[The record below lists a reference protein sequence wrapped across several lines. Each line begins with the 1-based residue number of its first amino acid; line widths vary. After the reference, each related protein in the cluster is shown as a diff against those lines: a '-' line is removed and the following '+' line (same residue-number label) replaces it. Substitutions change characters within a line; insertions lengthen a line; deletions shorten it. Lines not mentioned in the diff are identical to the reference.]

1 MKREIK
7 IECTERAKELLPE
20 LKDNINKAY
29 FYGFENT
36 MLAYLNKEI
45 DSNVSIPNPY
55 KIISTYS
62 LFDDTVEIP
71 VMELAFIHDA
81 QLINE
86 WNNR

>member
-1 MKREIK
+1 MRREIK

-20 LKDNINKAY
+20 LKDNIDKAY

-45 DSNVSIPNPY
+45 DSNVSIPTPY
-55 KIISTYS
+55 KVTNSYS
-62 LFDDTVEIP
+62 IFENDGEIP
-71 VMELAFIHDA
+71 IVELAYIHDA